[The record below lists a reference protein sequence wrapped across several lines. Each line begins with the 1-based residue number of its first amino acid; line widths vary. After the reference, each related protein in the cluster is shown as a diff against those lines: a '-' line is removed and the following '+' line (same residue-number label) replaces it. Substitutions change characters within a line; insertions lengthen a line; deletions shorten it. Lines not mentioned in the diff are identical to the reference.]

1 MEKSVVF
8 KNAYA
13 TFGDEESFQIM
24 YLHKG
29 FAIVAMSEEDISFMP
44 LNQTEKLEILLRPG
58 NMMEELDPTEDGE
71 VLRLLDGIIGD
82 QNAEEERA
90 KLDEQHLQ

>member
-1 MEKSVVF
+1 MDKSVVF
-8 KNAYA
+8 QNAFA

-29 FAIVAMSEEDISFMP
+29 FAIVAMNEEDISFMP
-44 LNQTEKLEILLRPG
+44 LNQEEQQELLTRPD
-58 NMMEELDPTEDGE
+58 NIKEDLDPTEDSE
-71 VLRLLDGIIGD
+71 ILRLLDGIIGD

-90 KLDEQHLQ
+90 KLEKHLQ